1 MPATKKKLA
10 ISKTALIDIKT
21 NSHLVF
27 YGTSP
32 GKISG
37 QACFRTLWLSIAEKD
52 TLYYLLPLA
61 NKEKLA
67 HREIIMS
74 IARMFKSAFTFKIKS
89 IEPNLLLIT
98 ISNIKNISP
107 TMKETGY
114 LLITTLIRAL
124 DSEHDEE
131 WQELQIPEQIK
142 NVRKLIENFYTTYRY
157 GHEIN
162 STFGRLRKTQA
173 FLPFLTSYI
182 TNITTV
188 FGTKKYKLN
197 KPNQGLTFRNGWCSG
212 RGFNYAYNVVERV
225 ISGELK

>member
-1 MPATKKKLA
+1 MSDIKKKLA
-10 ISKTALIDIKT
+10 ISKKILLEVKM
-21 NSHLVF
+21 NNYHVF

-32 GKISG
+32 ENILSER
-37 QACFRTLWLSIAEKD
+37 CFRTLWLSMAEKD

-124 DSEHDEE
+124 DSENDEA
-131 WQELQIPEQIK
+131 WQKLQIPEQIK
-142 NVRKLIENFYTTYRY
+142 NVRKLIENFYATYRY

-162 STFGRLRKTQA
+162 STFGNFNKTKA
-173 FLPFLTSYI
+173 FLPFLDSYI

-197 KPNQGLTFRNGWCSG
+197 KPNQGLTFRDGWLNG